1 VKLKECK
8 GVFKLWWNAGDDE
21 TKEFALDS
29 QPVELYNYYVNTNNV
44 VNVYVE
50 VLNGGGNEVA
60 TVGNEKMHKVRT
72 NMLLNPMKVIVSMKK
87 VMVVLNWRKKGMFF
101 RIVRKREQLVL
112 MMGLGVM
119 MSYW

>member
-1 VKLKECK
+1 MVFSIEVHHGGHVVHPVWNYVSGDVTLLADIDVEKQLYFEFVGILKEDVKLKECK

-50 VLNGGGNEVA
+50 VLNGSGNEVA
-60 TVGNEKMHKVRT
+60 TVGNEKCTR
-72 NMLLNPMKVIVSMKK
+72 
-87 VMVVLNWRKKGMFF
+87 
-101 RIVRKREQLVL
+101 
-112 MMGLGVM
+112 
-119 MSYW
+119 

>member
-1 VKLKECK
+1 MSLWGILKKDMKLKECK

-50 VLNGGGNEVA
+50 VLNGSGNEVA
-60 TVGNEKMHKVRT
+60 TVGNEKCTR
-72 NMLLNPMKVIVSMKK
+72 
-87 VMVVLNWRKKGMFF
+87 
-101 RIVRKREQLVL
+101 
-112 MMGLGVM
+112 
-119 MSYW
+119 